1 MAGLADP
8 REVLVTNT
16 VRDLASGSGIGFADR
31 GAHELKGVPNTWRLF
46 APDTDGR

>member
-1 MAGLADP
+1 VTAEDIRGIAVHVAARVAGLADP

-31 GAHELKGVPNTWRLF
+31 GA
-46 APDTDGR
+46 APTR